1 MVARSGGRLY
11 FRERFG
17 LSLAGSRPAPV
28 WFHAA
33 SVGEIR
39 LAMPLIN
46 SAIHYGVL
54 VTCNTPDAYRLA
66 VQRWGDSV
74 TIHYCPLDYVWSVR
88 QLLRHYQPAVVF
100 IIETELW
107 PELYFQCAQH
117 SIPIHIING
126 RISNRT
132 YQSNFLLRVFYRRA
146 LQTVT
151 KVWARNSED
160 RQRFLDMGC
169 PPDKATAV
177 GSIKMTRQ
185 TKRAIP
191 EHPLLGKEFS
201 LAVST
206 HASEELIVARA
217 WRAAADNHL
226 LVIIPR
232 HAQRG
237 ASIARLLKKNGLR
250 VARRTEHTMLP
261 SDTDILIADTVGEVD
276 DFCAHA
282 KLIFIGGSMVKHGGH
297 NVIEAAARGKATIVG
312 PYTDNFMDEVEY
324 LSSRGA
330 LEIAK
335 NEQELA
341 SKWAEISGGNSARH
355 RLEAATIAAFRDLPD
370 RVEEYIEL
378 VAAAIDRHHATTHL
392 SPSPFR
398 PQSGSAS

>member
-17 LSLAGSRPAPV
+17 LYLIGSRPAPV

-33 SVGEIR
+33 SVGEIL
-39 LAMPLIN
+39 LAVPLIN
-46 SAIHYGVL
+46 SAIHHGVL

-66 VQRWGDSV
+66 VQKWGDSL
-74 TIHYCPLDYVWSVR
+74 TIHYCPLDYAWSVR
-88 QLLRHYQPAVVF
+88 QLLRHYQPAVAF
-100 IIETELW
+100 IVETELW
-107 PELYFQCAQH
+107 PELYFQCAEH
-117 SIPIHIING
+117 SIPIHIVNG
-126 RISNRT
+126 RISNKT
-132 YQSNFLLRVFYRRA
+132 YQANFLLRVFYHRA

-169 PPDKATAV
+169 PLDRARAV

-185 TKRAIP
+185 TKLAIP
-191 EHPLLGKEFS
+191 EHPLSGKEFS

-206 HASEELIVARA
+206 HAGEELMIARA

-237 ASIARLLKKNGLR
+237 ASIARLLEENGLQ
-250 VARRTEHTMLP
+250 VTLRTEHTIPP
-261 SDTDILIADTVGEVD
+261 SDTDILIADTTGEVD

-282 KLIFIGGSMVKHGGH
+282 KLIFMGGSMVKHGGH

-312 PYTDNFMDEVEY
+312 PHTDNFMDEVEF

-330 LEIAK
+330 LEIVK

-341 SKWAEISGGNSARH
+341 SKWAEISAGKSARH
-355 RLEAATIAAFRDLPD
+355 RLEAATISAYRNLPD

-378 VAAAIDRHHATTHL
+378 IAAAIDLHHAKTV
-392 SPSPFR
+392 R
-398 PQSGSAS
+398 

>member
-1 MVARSGGRLY
+1 MLARSGGRLY

-17 LSLAGSRPAPV
+17 LYLIGSRPAPV

-33 SVGEIR
+33 SVGEIL
-39 LAMPLIN
+39 LAVPLIN
-46 SAIHYGVL
+46 SAIHHGVL

-66 VQRWGDSV
+66 VQKWGDSL
-74 TIHYCPLDYVWSVR
+74 TIHYCPLDYAWSVR
-88 QLLRHYQPAVVF
+88 QLLRHYQPAVAF
-100 IIETELW
+100 IVETELW
-107 PELYFQCAQH
+107 PELYFQCAEH
-117 SIPIHIING
+117 NIPIHIVNG
-126 RISNRT
+126 RISNKT
-132 YQSNFLLRVFYRRA
+132 YQANFLLRVFYRRA

-169 PPDKATAV
+169 PLDRARAV

-185 TKRAIP
+185 TKLAIP
-191 EHPLLGKEFS
+191 EHPLSGKEFS

-206 HASEELIVARA
+206 HAGEELMIARA

-232 HAQRG
+232 HARRG
-237 ASIARLLKKNGLR
+237 ASIARLLEENGLQ
-250 VARRTEHTMLP
+250 VTLRTEHTIPP
-261 SDTDILIADTVGEVD
+261 SDTDILIADTTGEVD

-282 KLIFIGGSMVKHGGH
+282 KLIFMGGSMVKHGGH
-297 NVIEAAARGKATIVG
+297 NLIEAAARGKATIVG
-312 PYTDNFMDEVEY
+312 PHTDNFMDEVEF

-330 LEIAK
+330 LEIVK

-355 RLEAATIAAFRDLPD
+355 RLEAATIAAYRNLPD

-378 VAAAIDRHHATTHL
+378 VATAIDLHHAKTV
-392 SPSPFR
+392 
-398 PQSGSAS
+398 Q

>member
-1 MVARSGGRLY
+1 MARSGGRLY

-17 LSLAGSRPAPV
+17 LSLVGSRPAPV

-46 SAIHYGVL
+46 SAIHHGVL
-54 VTCNTPDAYRLA
+54 ITCNTPDAYRLA
-66 VQRWGDSV
+66 VQEWGDSV

-146 LQTVT
+146 LLTVT
-151 KVWARNSED
+151 KVWARNAED

-177 GSIKMTRQ
+177 GNIKMTRQ
-185 TKRAIP
+185 TTRATP
-191 EHPLLGKEFS
+191 EHPLLGIEFS

-206 HASEELIVARA
+206 HASEELMIARA

-237 ASIARLLKKNGLR
+237 ASIARLLEENSLR
-250 VARRTEHTMLP
+250 VTLRTEHTIPP
-261 SDTDILIADTVGEVD
+261 SDTDILIADTTGEVD

-282 KLIFIGGSMVKHGGH
+282 KLIFVGGSMVKHGGH

-312 PYTDNFMDEVEY
+312 PHTDNFIDEVEY
-324 LSSRGA
+324 LRSRGA
-330 LEIAK
+330 LEIAE

-341 SKWAEISGGNSARH
+341 SKWAEISTGESARH
-355 RLEAATIAAFRDLPD
+355 RLEAATIAAYRNLPD
-370 RVEEYIEL
+370 KVEEYIGL
-378 VAAAIDRHHATTHL
+378 VAATIDLHHAKTT
-392 SPSPFR
+392 
-398 PQSGSAS
+398 Q

>member
-1 MVARSGGRLY
+1 MVARSGGRRY

-17 LSLAGSRPAPV
+17 LYLVGSRPAPV

-46 SAIHYGVL
+46 SAIHHGVL
-54 VTCNTPDAYRLA
+54 ITCNTPDAYRLA
-66 VQRWGDSV
+66 VQEWGDSV

-132 YQSNFLLRVFYRRA
+132 YHSNFLLRVFYRRA
-146 LQTVT
+146 LLIVT
-151 KVWARNSED
+151 KVWARNAED

-177 GSIKMTRQ
+177 GNIKMTRQ
-185 TKRAIP
+185 TTRATP
-191 EHPLLGKEFS
+191 EHPLLGIEFS

-206 HASEELIVARA
+206 HASEELMIARA

-237 ASIARLLKKNGLR
+237 AAIARLLEENSLR
-250 VARRTEHTMLP
+250 VTLRTEHTIPP
-261 SDTDILIADTVGEVD
+261 SDTDILIADTTGEVD

-282 KLIFIGGSMVKHGGH
+282 KLIFVGGSMVKHGGH

-312 PYTDNFMDEVEY
+312 PHTDNFMDEVEY
-324 LSSRGA
+324 LISRGA
-330 LEIAK
+330 LEIAE

-341 SKWAEISGGNSARH
+341 SKWAEISTGESARH
-355 RLEAATIAAFRDLPD
+355 RLEAATIAAYRNLPD
-370 RVEEYIEL
+370 KVEEYIGL
-378 VAAAIDRHHATTHL
+378 VAAAIDLHHAKTV
-392 SPSPFR
+392 
-398 PQSGSAS
+398 Q

>member
-1 MVARSGGRLY
+1 
-11 FRERFG
+11 
-17 LSLAGSRPAPV
+17 
-28 WFHAA
+28 
-33 SVGEIR
+33 
-39 LAMPLIN
+39 MPLIN
-46 SAIHYGVL
+46 SAIHHGVL
-54 VTCNTPDAYRLA
+54 ITCNTPDAYRLA
-66 VQRWGDSV
+66 VQEWGDSV

-146 LQTVT
+146 LLTVT
-151 KVWARNSED
+151 KVWARNAED

-177 GSIKMTRQ
+177 GNIKMTRQ
-185 TKRAIP
+185 TTRAIP
-191 EHPLLGKEFS
+191 DHPLLGIEFS

-206 HASEELIVARA
+206 HASEELMIARA

-237 ASIARLLKKNGLR
+237 ASIARLLEENSLR
-250 VARRTEHTMLP
+250 VTLRTEHTIPP
-261 SDTDILIADTVGEVD
+261 SDTDILIADTTGEVD

-282 KLIFIGGSMVKHGGH
+282 KLIFVGGSMVKHGGH

-312 PYTDNFMDEVEY
+312 PHTDNFMDEVEY
-324 LSSRGA
+324 LRSRGA
-330 LEIAK
+330 LEIAE

-341 SKWAEISGGNSARH
+341 SKWAEISTGESARH
-355 RLEAATIAAFRDLPD
+355 RLEAATIAAYRNLPD
-370 RVEEYIEL
+370 KVEEYIEL
-378 VAAAIDRHHATTHL
+378 VAAAIDLHHAKTV
-392 SPSPFR
+392 
-398 PQSGSAS
+398 Q

>member
-1 MVARSGGRLY
+1 
-11 FRERFG
+11 
-17 LSLAGSRPAPV
+17 
-28 WFHAA
+28 
-33 SVGEIR
+33 
-39 LAMPLIN
+39 MPLIN
-46 SAIHYGVL
+46 SAIHHGVL
-54 VTCNTPDAYRLA
+54 ITCNTPDAYRLA

-146 LQTVT
+146 LRIVT
-151 KVWARNSED
+151 KVWARNAQD

-177 GSIKMTRQ
+177 GNIKMTRQ
-185 TKRAIP
+185 TTRATP
-191 EHPLLGKEFS
+191 EHPLLGIEFS

-206 HASEELIVARA
+206 HASEELMIARA

-237 ASIARLLKKNGLR
+237 AAIARLLEENSLR
-250 VARRTEHTMLP
+250 VTLRTEHTIPP
-261 SDTDILIADTVGEVD
+261 SDTDILIADTTGEVD

-282 KLIFIGGSMVKHGGH
+282 KLIFMGGSMVKHGGH

-312 PYTDNFMDEVEY
+312 PHTDNFMDEVEY
-324 LSSRGA
+324 LRSRGA
-330 LEIAK
+330 LEIAE

-341 SKWAEISGGNSARH
+341 SKWAEISTGESARH
-355 RLEAATIAAFRDLPD
+355 RLEAATIAAYRNLPD
-370 RVEEYIEL
+370 KVEEYIGL
-378 VAAAIDRHHATTHL
+378 VAAAIDLHHAKTV
-392 SPSPFR
+392 
-398 PQSGSAS
+398 Q

>member
-17 LSLAGSRPAPV
+17 LYLIGSRPAPV

-33 SVGEIR
+33 SVGEIL
-39 LAMPLIN
+39 LAVPLIN
-46 SAIHYGVL
+46 SAIHHGVL

-66 VQRWGDSV
+66 VQKWGDSL
-74 TIHYCPLDYVWSVR
+74 TIHYCPLDYAWSVR
-88 QLLRHYQPAVVF
+88 QLLRHYQPAVAF
-100 IIETELW
+100 IVETELW
-107 PELYFQCAQH
+107 PELYFQCAER
-117 SIPIHIING
+117 SIPIHIVNG
-126 RISNRT
+126 RISNKT
-132 YQSNFLLRVFYRRA
+132 YQANFLLRVFYHRA

-169 PPDKATAV
+169 PLDRARAV

-185 TKRAIP
+185 TKLAIP
-191 EHPLLGKEFS
+191 EHPLSGKEFS

-206 HASEELIVARA
+206 HAGEELMIARA

-237 ASIARLLKKNGLR
+237 ASIARLLEENGLQ
-250 VARRTEHTMLP
+250 VTLRTEHTIPP
-261 SDTDILIADTVGEVD
+261 SDTDILIADTTGEVD

-282 KLIFIGGSMVKHGGH
+282 KLIFMGGSMVKHGGH

-312 PYTDNFMDEVEY
+312 PHTDNFMDEVEF

-330 LEIAK
+330 LEIVK

-341 SKWAEISGGNSARH
+341 SKWAEISAGKSARH
-355 RLEAATIAAFRDLPD
+355 RLEAATISAYRDLPD

-378 VAAAIDRHHATTHL
+378 IAAAIDRHHAKTV
-392 SPSPFR
+392 R
-398 PQSGSAS
+398 

>member
-1 MVARSGGRLY
+1 MVARSGGQLY

-17 LSLAGSRPAPV
+17 LYRIGSRPAPV

-46 SAIHYGVL
+46 SAVRHGVL

-66 VQRWGDSV
+66 VQKWGDSV
-74 TIHYCPLDYVWSVR
+74 TIHYCPLDYAWSVR
-88 QLLRHYQPAVVF
+88 QLLRHYQPAVSF
-100 IIETELW
+100 IVETELW
-107 PELYFQCAQH
+107 PELYFQCAEH
-117 SIPIHIING
+117 SIPLHIING
-126 RISNRT
+126 RISNKT
-132 YQSNFLLRVFYRRA
+132 YQANFLLRFFYRRA

-169 PPDKATAV
+169 PLDRATVV

-185 TKRAIP
+185 ATRATP
-191 EHPLLGKEFS
+191 EHPLLGIEFS

-206 HASEELIVARA
+206 HASEELVIARA
-217 WRAAADNHL
+217 WRAASDNHL

-232 HAQRG
+232 HEQRG
-237 ASIARLLKKNGLR
+237 ASIARLLEENGLR
-250 VARRTEHTMLP
+250 VTLRTERRIPP
-261 SDTDILIADTVGEVD
+261 SDTDILIADTTGEVD

-282 KLIFIGGSMVKHGGH
+282 KLIFMGGSMVKHGGH
-297 NVIEAAARGKATIVG
+297 NVIEAAARGKAIIVG
-312 PYTDNFMDEVEY
+312 PHTDNFKDEVEY
-324 LSSRGA
+324 LRSRGA
-330 LEIAK
+330 LEIAE

-341 SKWAEISGGNSARH
+341 SKWAAVSGGDSARH
-355 RLEAATIAAFRDLPD
+355 RLEAATIAAYRNLPN

-378 VAAAIDRHHATTHL
+378 VAEAIDLHHTKTA
-392 SPSPFR
+392 
-398 PQSGSAS
+398 Q